1 MYNSKLAQ
9 LIDEA
14 INDCITYGQGKAES
28 DGLTVMAEWSQNE
41 KDIEVYM
48 MKGGC
53 ITTDWMEKDVIKE
66 EE

>member
-14 INDCITYGQGKAES
+14 INNCITYGEGKAEG
-28 DGLTVMAEWSQNE
+28 DGLVIMAEWNQNE

-48 MKGGC
+48 MRDGVILG
-53 ITTDWMEKDVIKE
+53 DWLEKDVIDE
-66 EE
+66 